1 MRYVIGDSETTGLGP
16 QAKAVELAWLEVD
29 EDFNILSEFSSLIDP
44 GIPIEPGA
52 MAIHGITAEMVS
64 TVPTLEEL
72 LSEVLPGPF
81 SGSTTLIAH
90 NVKFDRRF
98 FEPIFQI
105 EKTFCSLALARFV
118 FPEMPNHKLGT
129 IKEYFKLEG
138 GEAHRALGDVK
149 TVHQFLKMALPMTG
163 RSLHEH
169 LNTPATTVFTMP
181 WGMWKS
187 KPLHSIPVEYRT
199 WLLSSDIADD
209 LRQSLMQLREAG
221 I

>member
-1 MRYVIGDSETTGLGP
+1 LRYIIGDSETTGLSP
-16 QAKAVELAWLEVD
+16 QARAVELAWIEIDADL
-29 EDFNILSEFSSLIDP
+29 NILSEFSTLIDP

-52 MAIHGITAEMVS
+52 MAIHGITEEMVAEA
-64 TVPTLEEL
+64 PTLEEL

-81 SGSTTLIAH
+81 EGPTTLIAH
-90 NVKFDRRF
+90 NVKFDKRF
-98 FEPIFQI
+98 FEPIFQV
-105 EKTFCSLALARFV
+105 EKTFCSLAFARLN

-129 IKEYFKLEG
+129 VKEFLKLEG

-163 RSLHEH
+163 RTLHAH
-169 LNTPATTVFTMP
+169 INTPTTTVFMMP
-181 WGMWKS
+181 FGMHKGKTLS
-187 KPLHSIPVEYRT
+187 SLPVEYRT

>member
-1 MRYVIGDSETTGLGP
+1 LRYIIGDSETTGLSP
-16 QAKAVELAWLEVD
+16 QARAVELAWIEVD
-29 EDFNILSEFSSLIDP
+29 ADLNILNEFSSLVDP

-52 MAIHGITAEMVS
+52 MAIHGITEEMVS
-64 TVPTLEEL
+64 TAPTLEEL

-105 EKTFCSLALARFV
+105 EKTFCSLAFARQC

-129 IKEYFKLEG
+129 VKEYFKLEG

-163 RSLHEH
+163 RSLHAH
-169 LNTPATTVFTMP
+169 LNTPATTVFVMP
-181 WGMWKS
+181 FGLHKG
-187 KPLHSIPVEYRT
+187 KPLHAIPVEYRT

-209 LRQSLMQLREAG
+209 LRQSLMKLREAG